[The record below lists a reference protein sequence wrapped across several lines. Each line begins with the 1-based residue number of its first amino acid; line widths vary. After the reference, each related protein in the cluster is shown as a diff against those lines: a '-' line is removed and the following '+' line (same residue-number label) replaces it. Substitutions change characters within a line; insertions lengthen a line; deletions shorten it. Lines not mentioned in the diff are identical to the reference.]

1 MKKNNIRTKAVKDSL
16 LEYES
21 IAKSL
26 RENTESAVK
35 SLLSE
40 TVKEAY
46 AKILSEDEDKDY
58 EEEEVEDTVDTTE
71 ENGAESQ
78 EEAQDALEDEPQVE
92 EETETEVETETEP
105 TEDGEDEWAE
115 FEKYKVGEDEYDFNN
130 AKDDEIVKVYK
141 LMKNGDQV
149 VVTQDD
155 DKVHIQD
162 NEAGTEYLVS
172 LGDDSAEEF
181 EDETN
186 LENDFDDMN
195 ESQERLFELV
205 LEYDSNVGYTDK
217 YQKKDVMTNPGMS
230 EPAKGMNDWDAGVP
244 HGTEKPFSGYKG
256 GKKNKADKPF
266 NAAKGKTV
274 EEELDIDQNLE
285 ECGDVELE
293 EGTNVG
299 GFVQQNTTSK
309 SHIPTSN
316 GRKARNASKGGVHTN
331 GTPTPR
337 YATAETNE
345 AFTRKLNKI
354 VKENK
359 QMMEA
364 LGKFRD
370 ALKEASVV
378 NYNLGQIINLI
389 SENSTTKD
397 EKREIISRFN
407 KEARTIEES
416 KNLYNAISREL
427 KKAQKMDINEDKQ
440 IVAEGSKKIN
450 ETTIYKDKDVLNSL
464 DLMHRMMR

>member
-21 IAKSL
+21 IAKAL
-26 RENTESAVK
+26 KENTESAVK

-58 EEEEVEDTVDTTE
+58 EEEEVEDT
-71 ENGAESQ
+71 
-78 EEAQDALEDEPQVE
+78 
-92 EETETEVETETEP
+92 TETTVDDENNADSEEKDQEIGEEPTEVEEVETEVDTEEP
-105 TEDGEDEWAE
+105 TDDGEDEWAE

-130 AKDDEIVKVYK
+130 AQDDEIVKVYK
-141 LMKNGDQV
+141 LMKTGDQV
-149 VVTQDD
+149 VVSQED

-162 NEAGTEYLVS
+162 NEAGTEYLIS
-172 LGDDSAEEF
+172 LGDDDSAEEF

-256 GKKNKADKPF
+256 SKKNKADAPF
-266 NAAKGKTV
+266 NDAKGKTV

-293 EGTNVG
+293 EATNVG

-309 SHIPTSN
+309 SHVPTTK
-316 GRKARNASKGGVHTN
+316 GRNARNASKGGEHIK
-331 GTPTPR
+331 GTTTPR
-337 YATAETNE
+337 YAAAETNE

-354 VKENK
+354 VNENK
-359 QMMEA
+359 QMMQA

-389 SENSTTKD
+389 SENATTKD

-407 KEARTIEES
+407 KEAKTIEEA
-416 KNLYNAISREL
+416 KNLYDTISREL
-427 KKAQKMDINEDKQ
+427 KKTQKMDINEEKQ
-440 IVAEGSKKIN
+440 INATSNKIN
-450 ETTIYKDKDVLNSL
+450 ETTIYKDKEVLNSL
-464 DLMHRMMR
+464 DLMHRMMK